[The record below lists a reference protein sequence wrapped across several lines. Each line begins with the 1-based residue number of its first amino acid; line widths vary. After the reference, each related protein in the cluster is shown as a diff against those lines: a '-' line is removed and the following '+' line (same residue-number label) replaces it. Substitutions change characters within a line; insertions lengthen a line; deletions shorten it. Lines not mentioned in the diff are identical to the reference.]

1 MIRRRLLLSLLFSV
15 GGVLLGAILTVATGT
30 TPSLGIDLSG
40 GVSITQILDGEYP
53 REAIEQARDL
63 MEENASGLGVTEP
76 EVVIQGDTIVANL
89 PNVDDVDEAIRLLQ
103 VTGALSLRP
112 ALASCT
118 VPDPPPA
125 DATTTTTT
133 TPPTSSTLPAPP
145 DLVSANPTTTTT
157 IDPSAPT
164 TLPPVSPIEPG
175 LFETLNGGTCYLG
188 PEGGTGEVFDKQ
200 SANAGII
207 DGGWGVTV
215 ELRGGD
221 GENTWNA
228 LAAQCASGS
237 STCPTRQL
245 AIVLDDKV
253 ISAPRVNEAN
263 FTGGVQITGSFTEQ
277 EARDLA
283 STLDRGALPV
293 RFKDEPNVD
302 RISASL
308 GKDSLRAAW
317 VAGLIGVLL
326 VLLFVAVYYRGLGLL
341 AAAGLLVS
349 AGVLWI
355 VLSLAGAALTLP
367 GIAGIIVSV
376 GVTIDSYVVFFE
388 RLKEE
393 VHSGRSIR
401 NSTPRAFA
409 GAWRTIVVA
418 DIVSFLGALTLY
430 VLSAGNVRN
439 FALFLGISTL
449 ADLFVAF
456 FFTRPAA
463 TLLSRTRWAE
473 GRKVMGIEA
482 TTGATGVSVDKLHS
496 DRRGVFGRLYHGET
510 AIDFYGRRWWG
521 LTISVLLIVVAILSL
536 STRQLNLGIDFEG
549 GVAWE
554 VPSETLTEEQATAIL
569 EANSISTENSKVQE
583 RTVVS
588 TGQRV
593 LKVQVGTQP
602 ESLVQKVQAELAEA
616 GAVDADEI
624 NRTSVSASW
633 GETVTRKAIRAL
645 IVFLILV
652 ALFIAWRMEWRM
664 ALASIIAVIH
674 DVLISVGVY
683 SLFGFVVTPATV
695 VAFLTILGFSLYD
708 SIVVF
713 DKVRENTVRFSTSR
727 VPYADV
733 INVSMNQVLMRSL
746 NTSLAAVLPVVSLL
760 VLGSG
765 VFGAVTLR
773 DFALALL
780 VGLVTGSYSSIF
792 VATPLVAMF
801 KSRESKYAAMRGQH
815 VTGAELERL
824 VQGGMPAGRREA
836 RRSASTAGT
845 DAEQGGTV
853 LVAAPVLSAE
863 DLLSHAPRPRR
874 KKRRDS

>member
-15 GGVLLGAILTVATGT
+15 GGVLLGTILTAATGT

-53 REAIEQARDL
+53 REVVEQARDL

-112 ALASCT
+112 ALAACT

-133 TPPTSSTLPAPP
+133 IPPTSSTVPPPP
-145 DLVSANPTTTTT
+145 DLVSVNPTTTTT

-188 PEGGTGEVFDKQ
+188 PEGGTGEVFEKQ
-200 SANAGII
+200 SASAGII

-215 ELRGGD
+215 DLRGGD

-228 LAAQCASGS
+228 LAAQCASAS

-253 ISAPRVNEAN
+253 ISAPAVNQAN

-283 STLDRGALPV
+283 TTLDRGALPV

-326 VLLFVAVYYRGLGLL
+326 VLLFVALYYRTLGLL
-341 AAAGLLVS
+341 TVLGLLVS
-349 AGVLWI
+349 AGVLWT

-388 RLKEE
+388 RMKEE

-401 NSTPRAFA
+401 NSTPRAFS

-449 ADLFVAF
+449 ADMFVAY

-463 TLLSRTRWAE
+463 ILLSRTKWAE

-482 TTGATGVSVDKLHS
+482 TTGATGVSVDKLS
-496 DRRGVFGRLYHGET
+496 SGRRGVFGRLYHGET

-521 LTISVLLIVVAILSL
+521 LTVSVLLIVVSILSL
-536 STRQLNLGIDFEG
+536 STRQLNLGIDFKG

-554 VPSETLTEEQATAIL
+554 VPSDTLTEEQALAIL
-569 EANSISTENSKVQE
+569 GTNSISTENAKVQE

-588 TGQRV
+588 TGQRI
-593 LKVQVGTQP
+593 LKIQVGTQT
-602 ESLVQKVQAELAEA
+602 EALVQKVQAELAEA
-616 GAVDADEI
+616 GGVDADEI

-664 ALASIIAVIH
+664 ALAAIIAMLH
-674 DVLISVGVY
+674 DVFISVGVY
-683 SLFGFVVTPATV
+683 SLFGFVLTPATV

-708 SIVVF
+708 TIVVF

-792 VATPLVAMF
+792 VASPLLAMF
-801 KSRESKYAAMRGQH
+801 KSREPKYAPMRGQH
-815 VTGAELERL
+815 VTGTELERL
-824 VQGGMPAGRREA
+824 VQGGLPAGRREA
-836 RRSASTAGT
+836 RRSASTAGAP
-845 DAEQGGTV
+845 AEQEGSV
-853 LVAAPVLSAE
+853 LVAAPVLTAE
-863 DLLSHAPRPRR
+863 DLLSHAPRPRK